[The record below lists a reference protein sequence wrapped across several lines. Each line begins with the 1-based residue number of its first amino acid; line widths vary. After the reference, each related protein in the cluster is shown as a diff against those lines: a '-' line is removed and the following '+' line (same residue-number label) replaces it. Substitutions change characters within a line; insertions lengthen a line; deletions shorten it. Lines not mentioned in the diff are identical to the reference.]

1 MIQTHFT
8 GLFMSATIQGGCMWF
23 ATHLGHKCCFLKHK
37 TGKSSVAEMH
47 KHHHSFQLDAIMD
60 TVF

>member
-47 KHHHSFQLDAIMD
+47 KHHHFQLDAIMD